1 MERPAGVTILAVLAL
16 LGAAGL
22 LIAGMVFFA
31 GGTVLSHA
39 LAAGPGASMLLGFGG
54 AVVGGVLVVLAILY
68 IAMAMGL
75 LKLQN
80 WARVLLIILVGLSLL
95 SAGGGL
101 VFSFAHIFPLLLF
114 RHIVTVAIDIWIVV
128 YLFKPHVKQAFGAS
142 GL

>member
-1 MERPAGVTILAVLAL
+1 
-16 LGAAGL
+16 
-22 LIAGMVFFA
+22 
-31 GGTVLSHA
+31 
-39 LAAGPGASMLLGFGG
+39 MLLGFGG

-128 YLFKPHVKQAFGAS
+128 YLFKPHVKQAFGAN